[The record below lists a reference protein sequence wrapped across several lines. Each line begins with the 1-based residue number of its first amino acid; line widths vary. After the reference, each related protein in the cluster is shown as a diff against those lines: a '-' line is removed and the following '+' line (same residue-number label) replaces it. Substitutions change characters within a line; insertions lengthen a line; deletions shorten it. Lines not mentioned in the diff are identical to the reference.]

1 MNMIRGQ
8 AFSTYGSPK
17 NKPLVFLHGFPLSSS
32 MWQKQIAAFQVNY
45 YCVTPD
51 FRGLGASVPA
61 TGLQTMEGYADD
73 ILFLIETLYLK
84 KPVLCGLSMG
94 GYAALRIAE
103 RAPELFSGLIL
114 CDTKS
119 SSDPDEVKLKRAA
132 AIKRIQA
139 EGAEGYIKEFVKGIF
154 YPSFLERHVTE
165 FDTYVAQWVKNPPE
179 GVIGALL
186 AMMGRT
192 DTTAAIKKFTFPLLC
207 ICGAYDA
214 MTPPAQ
220 MKDMARST
228 AQGEYF
234 EVPEAGHMSPL
245 ENPEA
250 VNAKIHEFLNSI
262 KNSE

>member
-1 MNMIRGQ
+1 MNMIRGL
-8 AFSTYGSPK
+8 SVRTYGNLK
-17 NKPLVFLHGFPLSSS
+17 HQPLVFLHGFPLSQS
-32 MWQKQIAAFQVNY
+32 MWNKQIQEFEQDY

-51 FRGLGASVPA
+51 FRGLGESVPS
-61 TGLQTMEGYADD
+61 TGLHTMEGFADD
-73 ILFLIETLYLK
+73 ILFLIETLDLH

-103 RAPELFSGLIL
+103 RAPEVFSGLIL

-132 AIKRIQA
+132 AIKRIQQD
-139 EGAEGYIKEFVKGIF
+139 GAEGYIREFVHGIF
-154 YPSFLERHVTE
+154 YPSFLENHFAE
-165 FDTYVAQWVKNPPE
+165 FDRYVAQWVKNPPE

-192 DTTAAIKKFTFPLLC
+192 DTTEALKNFTFPVLC

-214 MTPPAQ
+214 MTPPSV
-220 MKDMARST
+220 MKDLARL
-228 AQGEYF
+228 APQGEYY

-250 VNAKIHEFLNSI
+250 VNNKIQEFLRRISG
-262 KNSE
+262 K

>member
-8 AFSTYGSPK
+8 AFSTYGNPK
-17 NKPLVFLHGFPLSSS
+17 NQPLVFLHGFPLSSS
-32 MWQKQIAAFQVNY
+32 MWQKQIPVLQENY

-51 FRGLGASVPA
+51 FRGLGRSLPT

-103 RAPELFSGLIL
+103 RAPEMFSGLIL

-119 SSDPDEVKLKRAA
+119 ASDPDEVKLRRAA
-132 AIKRIQA
+132 AIKRIQQ
-139 EGAEGYIKEFVKGIF
+139 EGAEGYIRDFVKGIF
-154 YPSFLERHVTE
+154 YQSFIEKYVAE
-165 FDTYVAQWVKNPPE
+165 FDSNLAQWVKNPPE

-192 DTTAAIKKFTFPLLC
+192 DTTEAVKNFPFPVLC
-207 ICGAYDA
+207 LCGAYDA
-214 MTPPAQ
+214 MTPPSL
-220 MKDMARST
+220 MKDLARL
-228 AQGEYF
+228 APQGEFY

-245 ENPEA
+245 ENPDA
-250 VNAKIHEFLNSI
+250 VNRKIGEFLELKI
-262 KNSE
+262 KN